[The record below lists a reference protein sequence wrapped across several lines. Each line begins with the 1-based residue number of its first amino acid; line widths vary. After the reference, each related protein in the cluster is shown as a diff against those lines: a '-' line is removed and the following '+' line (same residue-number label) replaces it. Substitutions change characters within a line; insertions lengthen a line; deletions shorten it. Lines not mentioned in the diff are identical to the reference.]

1 MDGNPGRIK
10 IHNSTFNNSRSLG
23 NGGAGVVLDAVLELS
38 QSKFNDNVVER
49 FGGVMRALNYSSV
62 TIDSSSFKHNRVY
75 GDGGTIY
82 IDGNSNITLKSSTFF
97 DNSAAEHGGVLF
109 LQSIW
114 ILIINTTVQN
124 NTAKSGGAIY
134 ADTNSNITILNYS
147 TFTYNQAT
155 SDYKDIVLNDGGVV
169 LLNRNSIIDINCS
182 TFMYNTAKIGG
193 GVISSFVSDHRH
205 RSTIRSSYFSSNVAG
220 HYGGV
225 VHLQYG
231 SSIEIFVRII
241 RHRLM
246 EECLMA
252 SI

>member
-1 MDGNPGRIK
+1 MDGNLGRIK

-23 NGGAGVVLDAVLELS
+23 NGGVGVVLDAVLELS

-82 IDGNSNITLKSSTFF
+82 IDGNSNVTLKSSTFF
-97 DNSAAEHGGVLF
+97 DNSAAEHRGVLF

-134 ADTNSNITILNYS
+134 ANTNSNITILNYN

-169 LLNRNSIIDINCS
+169 LLNRNSIIDINCIVLS
-182 TFMYNTAKIGG
+182 CITQPRL
-193 GVISSFVSDHRH
+193 GVELFHHLYQI
-205 RSTIRSSYFSSNVAG
+205 TGTGQLLEVAIL
-220 HYGGV
+220 V
-225 VHLQYG
+225 
-231 SSIEIFVRII
+231 
-241 RHRLM
+241 LM
-246 EECLMA
+246 WLVIMVELFIYSMA
-252 SI
+252 AVLKFL